1 MRLMLLATPRLHT
14 DSSVDLAW
22 QAVRDLERVEL
33 PDKWPSHRMKMA
45 IVLAAA
51 GLRDSA
57 ESVIRRAH
65 EAGFDDPDDPFVHYY
80 EAKTRLN
87 LGDRQEAL
95 RLLGEFLEGRPDF
108 RPYMAEDWWFRPLYD
123 DSAFVAL
130 VAEKD

>member
-1 MRLMLLATPRLHT
+1 MRLMLFATPRLHT
-14 DSSVDLAW
+14 DSSVDQAW
-22 QAVRDLERVEL
+22 QALRDLERVEP
-33 PDKWPSHRMKMA
+33 PDNWPSHRMKMA
-45 IVLAAA
+45 AVLAAA

-65 EAGFDDPDDPFVHYY
+65 EAGVDDPFVLYY

-108 RPYMAEDWWFRPLYD
+108 RPYMAEDWWFRPLFD